1 MSDLEDSDIEPEEDI
16 DDDESDKEELITSK
30 KTLQKKSLEKV
41 KNNDSDE
48 DEDDDN
54 DDDDVDEDEDEDEDD
69 EDDEFDDN
77 IVENPD
83 ELAGEIVD
91 DYKSNNLFGLND
103 SNISPINSDVESDDE
118 ESLQKFDKDKR
129 SEYIKKYHPECFTNN
144 STEIE
149 ILCKVTRDSLN
160 NIIDDNHKT
169 NPFLTKYEKTRILGQ
184 RAKQLNLGHPP
195 LVDVPSNI
203 IDGYLIAN
211 LELKE
216 KKIPIIIRRPL
227 PNGKSEYWKLKDLEL
242 I

>member
-1 MSDLEDSDIEPEEDI
+1 MSDLEESDNEPDEDI
-16 DDDESDKEELITSK
+16 DDETDKEQLITSK
-30 KTLQKKSLEKV
+30 KKLINKSIQKV
-41 KNNDSDE
+41 KDEDEEDNDDE
-48 DEDDDN
+48 DEDDD
-54 DDDDVDEDEDEDEDD
+54 DDDDDEDND
-69 EDDEFDDN
+69 FDDN

-91 DYKSNNLFGLND
+91 EYKSSNLFGLDD

-118 ESLQKFDKDKR
+118 ESLQKFDSEKR
-129 SEYIKKYHPECFTNN
+129 GEYVKKYHPECFTNN

-149 ILCKVTRDSLN
+149 ILSKVTRDSLN

-195 LVDVPSNI
+195 LVDVPPNI

-227 PNGKSEYWKLKDLEL
+227 PSGKSEYWKLKDLEL